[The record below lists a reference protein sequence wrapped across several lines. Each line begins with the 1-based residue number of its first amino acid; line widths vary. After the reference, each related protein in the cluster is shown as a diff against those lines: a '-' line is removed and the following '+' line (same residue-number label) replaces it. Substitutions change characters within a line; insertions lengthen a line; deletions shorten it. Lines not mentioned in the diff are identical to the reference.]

1 MLFSIYLI
9 CGFQVKFSSN
19 GTPRNLIDSARLISQ
34 LIIFNLG
41 SNGTPRNLIDSAQL
55 IIFNLGSKTEISSC
69 VLRLW
74 RNAYF
79 ILFYIE

>member
-9 CGFQVKFSSN
+9 CGFQVKFS
-19 GTPRNLIDSARLISQ
+19 
-34 LIIFNLG
+34 

>member
-19 GTPRNLIDSARLISQ
+19 GTPRNLIDSAQ
-34 LIIFNLG
+34 LIIFNLV
-41 SNGTPRNLIDSAQL
+41 
-55 IIFNLGSKTEISSC
+55 SKTEISSC